1 MSQKDSRIDSYI
13 MASSPFAVPIMNRL
27 RQVVHLACPE
37 VMETMKWSFPH
48 FEYKGSILCS
58 MAAFKNHCAFNI
70 WLGSMLEDRG
80 NVLATAE
87 NRTSMGQL
95 GKISKPED
103 LPDDEI
109 LIKFLKEAM
118 GLIDKG
124 IKFSRSPKDEKEK
137 VPYIPG
143 YFLEAL
149 HTNETARITFE
160 KFSYSHKKE
169 YMEWITGA
177 KTVETRKKRIA
188 TSLEW
193 LSEGKPQNWKY
204 MK

>member
-1 MSQKDSRIDSYI
+1 MQNIDSRIDQYI
-13 MASSPFAVPIMNRL
+13 ANSNPFAVPLLEHL
-27 RQVVHLACPE
+27 RQVVHHACPQ
-37 VMETMKWSFPH
+37 VTETMKWSFPH
-48 FEYKGSILCS
+48 FEYKKSILCS

-70 WLGSMLEDRG
+70 WLGSLLNDPG
-80 NVLATAE
+80 NILATAE

-95 GKISKPED
+95 GKITALED
-103 LPDDEI
+103 LPGDET
-109 LIKFLKEAM
+109 LINFLHEAM
-118 GLIDKG
+118 QLIDSG
-124 IKFSRSPKDEKEK
+124 VKFSRSAQDKNEKSIE
-137 VPYIPG
+137 IPE

-149 HTNETARITFE
+149 QTNHAASKTFE

-169 YMEWITGA
+169 YIDWITGA
-177 KTVETRKKRIA
+177 KTEETRNKRIV